1 MLRRDRPRLQYNPL
15 FRDSSS
21 NYPFED
27 IFLYDADKRSNSKDE
42 KDVKDISNGK
52 DYLLSYFIAILTE
65 KILLIRYKR
74 YY

>member
-27 IFLYDADKRSNSKDE
+27 IFLYDTHTRSNSIDEKDE
-42 KDVKDISNGK
+42 KDKELDAPGCFYWFNKKILNFF
-52 DYLLSYFIAILTE
+52 SYFTE
-65 KILLIRYKR
+65 S
-74 YY
+74 

>member
-27 IFLYDADKRSNSKDE
+27 IFLYDADKRSNSIDE
-42 KDVKDISNGK
+42 KDVKDVDTPGCFYWLNKSILNFF
-52 DYLLSYFIAILTE
+52 SYFTE
-65 KILLIRYKR
+65 SK
-74 YY
+74 